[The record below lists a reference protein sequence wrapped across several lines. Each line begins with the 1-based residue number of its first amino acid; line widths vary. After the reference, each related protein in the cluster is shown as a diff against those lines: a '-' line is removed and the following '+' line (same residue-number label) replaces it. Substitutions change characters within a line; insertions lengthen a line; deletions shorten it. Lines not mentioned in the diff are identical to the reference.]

1 MIRLVAQLAALALAV
16 IVSYWAGRSA
26 YESFVR
32 LDEPVRIDAADAAQ
46 KPAPDPAQAEGKSL
60 AQPPLSTYG
69 ATIARPVFFEGR
81 RYPAPQKAAVIAPT
95 NVEAAPVQA
104 VSLAGAKLRGV
115 ALADGTARALIEM
128 PGLPAIWMAQGE
140 AVDGWRLDSV
150 DSEKAKLINGRS
162 VATLSLYA
170 PSR

>member
-1 MIRLVAQLAALALAV
+1 MIRLVAQVAALVLALLV
-16 IVSYWAGRSA
+16 TYRAGVSA
-26 YESFVR
+26 YDSFTR
-32 LDEPVRIDAADAAQ
+32 LDEPVPLNAAGAAQ
-46 KPAPDPAQAEGKSL
+46 NPGSDPSPAEGKS
-60 AQPPLSTYG
+60 AAHPPLTTYG
-69 ATIARPVFFEGR
+69 TTIARPVFFEGR
-81 RYPAPQKAAVIAPT
+81 RYPAPQKPAPVAQSS
-95 NVEAAPVQA
+95 VEAVPAQP

-128 PGLPAIWMAQGE
+128 PGLPAIWMTRGE

-170 PSR
+170 PTR